1 MTSAAYYNEIDPFA
15 ARWLR
20 NLIAAGH
27 IAPGEVDE
35 RSIEDVT
42 PDDLRGFKQCHFFAG
57 IGVWSH
63 SLRLAG
69 WPDDRPVWTGSCP
82 CQPFSAAGK
91 GDGFADERHL
101 WPHFFH
107 LISECRPQHVFG
119 EQVAAGN
126 ANAWFDLVQAD
137 LEGMDYAFGLVPFTS
152 ASIGA
157 PHIRERAYW
166 VAHANGE
173 CDDRSGNSWQA
184 RRDEH
189 SVSGDAGFVA
199 DTHNHRQ
206 QPGCGDCGGSKCAKE
221 GINPGWSGKD
231 GGLGNANVTG
241 LEGLGGHD
249 GTTGWEGQTGP
260 TAASG
265 VHDGMANANGNE
277 QRSFSISG
285 TSHEHVATGRQQSAA
300 EATRFCG
307 DMRPLEVNGFWRD
320 ADWLFCRDGKWRPVE
335 PGTFPLVDGA
345 AARMGRVK
353 PGVARVASS
362 NRVGRLK
369 GYGNAINAQAAAA
382 FIRAYMEVA

>member
-1 MTSAAYYNEIDPFA
+1 MKSSAYYNEIDPYA
-15 ARWLR
+15 AQWLR
-20 NLIAAGH
+20 NLIASGH

-42 PDDLRGFKQCHFFAG
+42 PDDLRGFTQCHFFAG

-69 WPDDRPVWTGSCP
+69 WPDDKPVWTGSCP

-107 LISECRPQHVFG
+107 LISERRPQHVFG

-137 LEGMDYAFGLVPFTS
+137 LEGMEYAFGLVPFTS
-152 ASIGA
+152 AGIGA

-166 VAHANGE
+166 VANSGGERLNRIDSLLQREECGRVTESVLEASRDRNAGSGANTNGE
-173 CDDRSGNSWQA
+173 RSQRERENCHQE
-184 RRDEH
+184 R
-189 SVSGDAGFVA
+189 
-199 DTHNHRQ
+199 
-206 QPGCGDCGGSKCAKE
+206 
-221 GINPGWSGKD
+221 
-231 GGLGNANVTG
+231 
-241 LEGLGGHD
+241 
-249 GTTGWEGQTGP
+249 WEGSDVRQAGLRCGTG
-260 TAASG
+260 
-265 VHDGMANANGNE
+265 V
-277 QRSFSISG
+277 IS
-285 TSHEHVATGRQQSAA
+285 T
-300 EATRFCG
+300 
-307 DMRPLEVNGFWRD
+307 LEVNGFWRD
-320 ADWLFCRDGKWRPVE
+320 ADWLLCRDGKWRPVE

-345 AARMGRVK
+345 AARMGRVE

-362 NRVGRLK
+362 DRTGRLK
-369 GYGNAINAQAAAA
+369 GYGNAINAQAAAE

>member
-1 MTSAAYYNEIDPFA
+1 MHVIGTKPFALYNEIDPFA
-15 ARWLR
+15 AQWLR
-20 NLIAAGH
+20 NLIGAGH

-42 PDDLRGFKQCHFFAG
+42 PDDLRGFTQCHFFAG

-107 LISECRPQHVFG
+107 LISERRPQHVFG
-119 EQVAAGN
+119 EQVASGY
-126 ANAWFDLVQAD
+126 ANTWFDLVQAD
-137 LEGMDYAFGLVPFTS
+137 LEGVGYAFGLVPFTS
-152 ASIGA
+152 AGIGA

-166 VAHANGE
+166 VAHANSVIS
-173 CDDRSGNSWQA
+173 DRGWDV
-184 RRDEH
+184 RTPGRDEY
-189 SVSGDAGFVA
+189 SNGGDDVRLADAG
-199 DTHNHRQ
+199 
-206 QPGCGDCGGSKCAKE
+206 GEYKGSARNKE
-221 GINPGWSGKD
+221 GAGESCRAGKD
-231 GGLGNANVTG
+231 GGLGNANVAR
-241 LEGLGGHD
+241 LEGLGGNDCAAGREGSTGPVAATGFHD
-249 GTTGWEGQTGP
+249 GLAYADNKQHSIAISGCSYEYVSTGQQQDP
-260 TAASG
+260 TA
-265 VHDGMANANGNE
+265 
-277 QRSFSISG
+277 
-285 TSHEHVATGRQQSAA
+285 SAGL
-300 EATRFCG
+300 RG
-307 DMRPLEVNGFWRD
+307 DYRPLEVNGFWRD

-345 AARMGRVK
+345 AARMGRVE

-382 FIRAYMEVA
+382 FIRAYMGVA